1 RTLPVVDLALA
12 TSGDYRN
19 FFEHQGAIYSHTI
32 DPRTG
37 WPVSHSLGSVTVL
50 HESAAM
56 ADALAT
62 AFSVL
67 GPDETMRL
75 AEEENLMVFAIIRQR
90 DGYDER
96 LSGALVRYLDSR

>member
-1 RTLPVVDLALA
+1 M
-12 TSGDYRN
+12 
-19 FFEHQGAIYSHTI
+19 
-32 DPRTG
+32 
-37 WPVSHSLGSVTVL
+37 L

-75 AEEENLMVFAIIRQR
+75 AEEENLMVLAIIRQG